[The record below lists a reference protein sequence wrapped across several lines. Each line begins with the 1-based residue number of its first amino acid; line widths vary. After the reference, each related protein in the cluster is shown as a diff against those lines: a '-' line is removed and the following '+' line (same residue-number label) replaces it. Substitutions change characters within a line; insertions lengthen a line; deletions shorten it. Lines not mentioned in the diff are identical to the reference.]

1 MPKFNLHTPKTQSDM
16 KAMRMS
22 QVSLPV
28 GLIGENNNFAYGYD
42 GEKYYVTEG
51 AFQYVVTRVH
61 LAFEEAKQ
69 LFEALTFENASEPCA
84 KVVNTLVKSAR
95 KQKLNGNDLFWHFV
109 KGLR

>member
-1 MPKFNLHTPKTQSDM
+1 M

-28 GLIGENNNFAYGYD
+28 GLIGENNKFAYGYD

-51 AFQYVVTRVH
+51 AFQYVVTRMH

-84 KVVNTLVKSAR
+84 KVVNALVKSAR